1 MQTGKERRRRKLKE
15 KDLEKNAKKMAQG
28 IKKELGIS
36 ELTDSLKEIKDQMA
50 GMVDAQKEA
59 EKKSI
64 MKVFVG
70 EDVEKSINKLT
81 KKEKST
87 AFAHALMT
95 ADEQTLKALSE
106 GTPADGGY
114 TVPEDFYNQ
123 LIKEIADKSIMR
135 GEVTI
140 VPMKTNVLT
149 MSMVARDSIDVYWT
163 TEGQVKTTTSLEF
176 SEPTITAYKLAAII
190 YLTDEL
196 IDDSAFDLTKV
207 IVGLFA
213 DRLAEYEDR
222 AIINGSGVGQP
233 TGLFIAGTIATRACT
248 GNLDFDDLIDLIH
261 DLPQKYLP
269 RAKLLVNRTNVREL
283 RKLKD
288 NDGQYLWQAP
298 VAAGQPYTVHGYP
311 VIVHDWVPE
320 DEILFGDIKTTYW
333 MGERQRMTV
342 KITNDTETTFT
353 EDKTA
358 VRVVRRFGGTVIIP
372 NASRILNTIP

>member
-1 MQTGKERRRRKLKE
+1 
-15 KDLEKNAKKMAQG
+15 
-28 IKKELGIS
+28 
-36 ELTDSLKEIKDQMA
+36 
-50 GMVDAQKEA
+50 
-59 EKKSI
+59 